1 MAYNNYDNIKLI
13 ISSNESFENA
23 HNPTDA
29 FRIMKFYIYNK
40 DVDTLIT
47 ESGSLRAVQHRIKRD
62 ANELA
67 VQMLLKSD
75 DANVSSIY
83 KKYAELIKLRDQ
95 ITQQLP
101 IYYNAITTKQSEE
114 KARGKKRRKTSRRST
129 IRRSIKKN
137 SRKRK

>member
-1 MAYNNYDNIKLI
+1 MNYNYDNIKLI

-29 FRIMKFYIYNK
+29 FRIMKFYIHNK

-47 ESGSLRAVQHRIKRD
+47 ESRALLAALPAIKHRAESFSVQLFFPPPD
-62 ANELA
+62 GNP
-67 VQMLLKSD
+67 SD
-75 DANVSSIY
+75 TY
-83 KKYAELIKLRDQ
+83 KKYAESIKLRDQ

-101 IYYNAITTKQSEE
+101 IYYNAIDTKQSEE
-114 KARGKKRRKTSRRST
+114 KPKTMRNVASGRKRRRRST
-129 IRRSIKKN
+129 KKN